1 MTLLDKIINESKI
14 QEQLNAQLA
23 EMSYRAV
30 NGTRQAPRNFAEGIL
45 NVGTM
50 NFKTPDDKITKEM
63 IMDYQQK
70 EQEKYYVDASG
81 NKLKNVPTGLS
92 DVLIPYT
99 PIDYGA
105 TGAEADTTTL
115 QTEQR
120 QQETL
125 YNEFLILQGDLKTK
139 KKELKQKQNDLIRK
153 EKEEQNLKLSLI
165 DVENDLVQLNEQ
177 LKKAKSSKNK
187 AELNTKIVE
196 LTTEKKRISID
207 IKTTSKEIIPIQT
220 DVTTVEGEIIK
231 IETAIT
237 AKEKEMI
244 DQDVIIKQVKD
255 NIEENKVGRQKNT
268 IENKK
273 VTKKYEETFNYINR
287 NRDSVQQD
295 QNESDND
302 FIARIKSMESLPY
315 DPNIFKGR
323 AEIEGNRKF
332 MENLKQITRDEI
344 KIANIAK
351 SFPKPEDIFILNNNW
366 DAIFNQ
372 LKIKFGINN
381 PNISVNEYRTEIK
394 DIMQTLINTP
404 FGTTIVPSTVS
415 AGPVTRTY
423 QATVPTGTTTPINHI
438 DGTASDF
445 VYKIENNSLFIR
457 NFTEN
462 KQIYLKIAEKS
473 GKKYLLFSDSTNEE
487 NKFRAFNFS
496 GDGNKALHF
505 KTVMTELKINEKV
518 NKDIMV
524 TFFGVNRAL
533 NDRWEFL
540 KKTFGLKSV
549 IGKPFVEESKAIV
562 GYGIKEKEVPQLIDF
577 GKNILL
583 LHKLYHKN
591 ILSIKNKKMHAVENF
606 PNIKVSDKLVEIIY
620 DMYYNK
626 KPSNTDLDSLKTSER
641 ELFDLLLYVSG
652 LSKKFLTMNK
662 KDEYINELKERLK
675 LVEGE
680 IRAGNDNPVA
690 KSELK
695 DIVHKLQ
702 LYNVI
707 SMNNAKSYLKQF

>member
-70 EQEKYYVDASG
+70 EQEKYYEDSGG
-81 NKLKNVPTGLS
+81 NKYKNVPTGLS
-92 DVLIPYT
+92 DALIPYT
-99 PIDYGA
+99 PVDYGT
-105 TGAEADTTTL
+105 TGSEADATTL
-115 QTEQR
+115 QTEQV

-125 YNEFLILQGDLKTK
+125 YNDFVILQGGLKTK
-139 KKELKQKQNDLIRK
+139 KQELKQKQKDLSSK
-153 EKEEQNLKLSLI
+153 EKEEQNLNSSLV
-165 DVENDLVQLNEQ
+165 DVENNLIQLSEQ
-177 LKKAKSSKNK
+177 LKKATRERNK
-187 AELNTKIVE
+187 QLEKELKTKIAELTA
-196 LTTEKKRISID
+196 EKKRISID
-207 IKTTSKEIIPIQT
+207 IKTTSKEIIPIQA

-231 IETAIT
+231 IETDIT
-237 AKEKEMI
+237 TKEKEMI
-244 DQDVIIKQVKD
+244 NQDTVIQQVKD
-255 NIEENKVGRQKNT
+255 NIEENKVGRQKNV

-273 VTKKYEETFNYINR
+273 VTKRYEETFNYINR

-295 QNESDND
+295 PNESDAD
-302 FIARIKSMESLPY
+302 FVTRIKSMESLPY

-344 KIANIAK
+344 KIADIAK

-366 DAIFNQ
+366 DVIFNQ

-404 FGTTIVPSTVS
+404 FGTTIVPSATS

-423 QATVPTGTTTPINHI
+423 KATVPGATTPINHI
-438 DGTASDF
+438 NGTPSDF
-445 VYKIENNSLFIR
+445 VYTVENNSLYI
-457 NFTEN
+457 EN
-462 KQIYLKIAEKS
+462 TKESKGIYLKIAEKS

-496 GDGNKALHF
+496 GDGIKSLHF
-505 KTVMTELKINEKV
+505 KTVMTELKINERV
-518 NKDIMV
+518 NNDIKLEL
-524 TFFGVNRAL
+524 FGVNRAL

-540 KKTFGLKSV
+540 KTTYGLKSV
-549 IGKPFVEESKAIV
+549 IGKPFVEENKTIV

-583 LHKLYHKN
+583 LNKLYHKN

-626 KPSNTDLDSLKTSER
+626 KPSNADLDSLKTSER

-652 LSKKFLTMNK
+652 LSKKFSTR
-662 KDEYINELKERLK
+662 KDDYINELKERFK
-675 LVEGE
+675 LVEAE

-707 SMNNAKSYLKQF
+707 SMNNAKSYFKQF

>member
-92 DVLIPYT
+92 DALIPYT
-99 PIDYGA
+99 PVDYGT
-105 TGAEADTTTL
+105 TGSEADATTL
-115 QTEQR
+115 QTEQV
-120 QQETL
+120 QQKTL
-125 YNEFLILQGDLKTK
+125 YNEFLILQGYLKNK
-139 KKELKQKQNDLIRK
+139 KKELKQKQKDLSSK
-153 EKEEQNLKLSLI
+153 EKEEQNLNSSLV
-165 DVENDLVQLNEQ
+165 DVENNLVQLSVQ
-177 LKKAKSSKNK
+177 LK
-187 AELNTKIVE
+187 NTRTAATKKE
-196 LTTEKKRISID
+196 LTTKIAGLTAKKKRIIKD
-207 IKTTSKEIIPIQT
+207 IKTTSKEIIPIQA

-231 IETAIT
+231 IEADIT

-244 DQDVIIKQVKD
+244 NQDTVIQQVKD

-295 QNESDND
+295 PNESDAD
-302 FIARIKSMESLPY
+302 FVTRIKSMESLPY

-344 KIANIAK
+344 KIADIAK

-404 FGTTIVPSTVS
+404 FGTTIVPSATS

-423 QATVPTGTTTPINHI
+423 KATAPTGATTPIGHI
-438 DGTASDF
+438 DGTPSDF
-445 VYKIENNSLFIR
+445 VYTVDDNSLFIR
-457 NFTEN
+457 NYTDN
-462 KQIYLKIAEKS
+462 KQIYIKIAEKS
-473 GKKYLLFSDSTNEE
+473 GKKYILFSDSTNDE
-487 NKFRAFNFS
+487 NNFRAFNFS
-496 GDGNKALHF
+496 SGIKALNF
-505 KTVMTELKINEKV
+505 KTVLTELKLNEKV
-518 NKDIMV
+518 NRDIGV
-524 TFFGVNRAL
+524 ILFGTNNNL

-540 KKTFGLKSV
+540 RTTYGLTYV
-549 IGKPFVEESKAIV
+549 LGKPFVEESKAIV
-562 GYGIKEKEVPQLIDF
+562 GYGIKEKEVPRLIDF

-583 LHKLYHKN
+583 LNKLYHKN
-591 ILSIKNKKMHAVENF
+591 VLSIKNKKMHAVENF

-626 KPSNTDLDSLKTSER
+626 KPSNADLDSLKTSER

-652 LSKKFLTMNK
+652 LSKKFSTR
-662 KDEYINELKERLK
+662 KDDYINELKERFK
-675 LVEGE
+675 LVEAE

-707 SMNNAKSYLKQF
+707 SMNNAKNYLKQF